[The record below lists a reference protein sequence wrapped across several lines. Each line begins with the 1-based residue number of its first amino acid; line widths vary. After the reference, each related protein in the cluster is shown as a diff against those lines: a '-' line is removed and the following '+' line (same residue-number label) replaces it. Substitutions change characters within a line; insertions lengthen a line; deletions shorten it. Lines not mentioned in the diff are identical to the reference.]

1 MPPRSIVDRRPTRA
15 QKSNKTVLVFSYDL
29 NRACFFHCC
38 AFTLPAVDG
47 LIPPWPQGFPGAGCL
62 NGQRHDDPVLNVNFN
77 YEIDLYTMTK
87 NHVLDTNVLLHD
99 PTAIECFEDNNV
111 IIPLKVIEE
120 IDQFKREVSERGRNA
135 RTVARMLDNLRNRGR
150 LSEGISLDSGG
161 TLRVVIP
168 ENGETLGYKDNI
180 SADDIIVKTALQ
192 IQKTEPQMPC
202 ILVSKDINLRL
213 KADALGLEAEDYEN
227 GHVVLSEMRT
237 GIVEIKVDSETISLF
252 KQDRRIESPDDDLVS
267 NQYIIMR
274 DQEDEKHYVLGRYN
288 EKTDRIQ
295 ALIAPS
301 EEMDPIRPRNIE
313 QQFALDALL
322 DDSIKLVTLVGKA
335 GTGKTLLAV
344 AAGVFKVMEEKIYKK
359 MLVSRPTLPLGK
371 DLGYLPG
378 SLEEKLDPW
387 MQPIHDALDLI
398 SHGKRNVSQ
407 KKGKGGNDLGDAI
420 AIEPLSYIRGRSIP
434 NQFMIVDEAQNLTPL
449 EVKTVITRVGHD
461 TKIVLTGDIYQID
474 NPYVDSMSNG
484 MNAVVERF
492 RGKSIASHVLLSRGV
507 RSEVAELAAN
517 LL

>member
-1 MPPRSIVDRRPTRA
+1 
-15 QKSNKTVLVFSYDL
+15 
-29 NRACFFHCC
+29 
-38 AFTLPAVDG
+38 
-47 LIPPWPQGFPGAGCL
+47 
-62 NGQRHDDPVLNVNFN
+62 
-77 YEIDLYTMTK
+77 MTK
-87 NHVLDTNVLLHD
+87 NLVLDTNVLLHD
-99 PTAIECFEDNNV
+99 PMAYQCFEDNNV

-135 RTVARMLDNLRNRGR
+135 RQVAR
-150 LSEGISLDSGG
+150 SLDGLRTHGSLSRGITLESGG
-161 TLRVVIP
+161 TLRIVIP
-168 ENGETLGYKDNI
+168 PSGSPLGRNGN
-180 SADDIIVKTALQ
+180 ADDVIVQTALQ
-192 IQKTEPQMPC
+192 IQGQQPDVPC

-227 GHVVLSEMRT
+227 GQVVISEMRS
-237 GIVEIKVDSETISLF
+237 GIVEIKVDDAFIAEF
-252 KQDRRIESPDDDLVS
+252 KQDRRIEPPNGDLIA
-267 NQYIIMR
+267 NQYVILQ
-274 DQEDEKHYVLGRYN
+274 DENDEKNMMPGRYN
-288 EKTDRIQ
+288 AKINRIQ
-295 ALIAPS
+295 ALIDTPPGF
-301 EEMDPIRPRNIE
+301 EPISARNLE
-313 QQFALDALL
+313 QKFAIDALL

-344 AAGVFKVMEEKIYKK
+344 AAGVFKVIEEKSYKK
-359 MLVSRPTLPLGK
+359 LLVSRPTLPLGK

-398 SHGKRNVSQ
+398 NQNKKGPPQ
-407 KKGKGGNDLGDAI
+407 KKGKGGHDYSDMI
-420 AIEPLSYIRGRSIP
+420 AVEPLSYIRGRSIP

-484 MNAVVERF
+484 MNAVVDKF
-492 RGKSIASHVLLSRGV
+492 RGQAAAAHIMLSRGV
-507 RSEVAELAAN
+507 RSEIAELAAN